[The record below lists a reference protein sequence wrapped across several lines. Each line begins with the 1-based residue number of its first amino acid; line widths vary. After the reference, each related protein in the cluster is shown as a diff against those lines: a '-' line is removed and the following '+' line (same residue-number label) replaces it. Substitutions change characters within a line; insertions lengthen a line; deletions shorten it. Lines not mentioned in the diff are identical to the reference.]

1 MSVIAVFIRNKAKTP
16 ASVVQ
21 RLIVFCI
28 DFLQVTVHEQHVVQK
43 NKTL

>member
-21 RLIVFCI
+21 RQLFCI

-43 NKTL
+43 NKIL